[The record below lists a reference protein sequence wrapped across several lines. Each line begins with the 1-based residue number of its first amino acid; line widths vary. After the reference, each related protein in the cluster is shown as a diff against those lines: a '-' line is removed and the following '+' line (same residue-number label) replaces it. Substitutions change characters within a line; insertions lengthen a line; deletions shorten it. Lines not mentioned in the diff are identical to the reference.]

1 MKNTPSAYGTSHKDT
16 VAIAGKQR
24 SFSEIVEYLNQ
35 HWTPSTQEIC
45 MKNMKALDEAFG
57 GIAQKTPTIVV
68 TGSNGKSLTAHFT
81 AHLLG
86 YENFKVSSFL
96 LPHFMNYNEHYALNN
111 ETISTKLFTDLANE
125 VIGITESLNIQAHS
139 LEIMTVM
146 ALLHAKKNN
155 ANILVLEVDTLAS
168 ILPSHIITPSIVAVS
183 RVTHDATNVSDE
195 ESKALISKV
204 LTSVKQGT
212 YVVSADQSKL
222 NLQIMQDVA
231 EGMGGIWA
239 MPTRKLA
246 QLQYPFEQLHGRCAA
261 LAERISHIYLN
272 NCLDHQPLP
281 GTSLITKQKG
291 QRGRPTHEAK
301 RQLELNPKKT
311 IEQFWK
317 ETKSTLPGRFQL
329 LDREKPSILLDSASN
344 LDALKNV
351 LLGIRLLH
359 YQRPLEGL
367 TLILGFTQPTSNM
380 PELLRVLRYFFKKT
394 SGQILVCPVASAPSN
409 QSLVSMDVEK
419 FTNDIKSM
427 KIKAKAT
434 KSFKEA
440 FEIAQKSVDE
450 RHGLVVITGSTEV
463 VAEYWHYKGIKKL
476 A

>member
-1 MKNTPSAYGTSHKDT
+1 MKNTPSSYGTSHKDT
-16 VAIAGKQR
+16 VALSGKQR
-24 SFSEIVEYLNQ
+24 SYSEIAEYLNQ
-35 HWTPSTQEIC
+35 HWSTSTQETC
-45 MKNMKALDEAFG
+45 MKNMKALDEALG
-57 GIAQKTPTIVV
+57 GIAQKTPTIIV

-86 YENFKVSSFL
+86 YENLKVSSFL
-96 LPHFMNYNEHYALNN
+96 FPHFMNYNEHYALNL
-111 ETISTKLFTDLANE
+111 ETISTKNFTDLANE
-125 VIGITESLNIQAHS
+125 VISMAETLNIQAHS
-139 LEIMTVM
+139 LELMTMM
-146 ALLHAKKNN
+146 ALLHAKKNS
-155 ANILVLEVDTLAS
+155 ANILVLEVDTLAKTV
-168 ILPSHIITPSIVAVS
+168 PSHIITPSIVAVS
-183 RVTHDATNVSDE
+183 RVTNDATNLSDE
-195 ESKALISKV
+195 EGKAIIRTV
-204 LTSVKQGT
+204 LAGVKPGT

-222 NLQIMQDVA
+222 NLQIMQDIA
-231 EGMGGIWA
+231 EEIGGNWA

-261 LAERISHIYLN
+261 LAERISQIYLN
-272 NCLDHQPLP
+272 NCIEQPSVP
-281 GTSLITKQKG
+281 GTSLITKKKG

-329 LDREKPSILLDSASN
+329 LDREKPSILLDTASN

-367 TLILGFTQPTSNM
+367 TLILGFTNLTPNM

-394 SGQILVCPVASAPSN
+394 SGQILVCPVESAPFN
-409 QSLVSMDVEK
+409 NDCIAMDVEK

-450 RHGLVVITGSTEV
+450 RHGLVVITGSSEV